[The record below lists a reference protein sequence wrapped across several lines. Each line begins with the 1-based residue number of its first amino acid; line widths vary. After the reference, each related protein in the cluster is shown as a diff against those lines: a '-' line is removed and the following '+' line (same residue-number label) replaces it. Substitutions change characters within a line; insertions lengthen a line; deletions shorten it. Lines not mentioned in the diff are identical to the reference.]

1 MENHIDFVETELHIQ
16 HTPTKTK
23 YSLTPY
29 CRNTLKDYITTASF
43 IQRTINKNDLSY
55 IKSHQNIIIILQTPT
70 KWLFLHHNDLLKKN
84 KYG

>member
-1 MENHIDFVETELHIQ
+1 MENHIDFVEAELHIQ

-43 IQRTINKNDLSY
+43 IQRTINKNALSY
-55 IKSHQNIIIILQTPT
+55 
-70 KWLFLHHNDLLKKN
+70 FLL
-84 KYG
+84 

>member
-43 IQRTINKNDLSY
+43 IQRTINKMTYLIFY
-55 IKSHQNIIIILQTPT
+55 Y
-70 KWLFLHHNDLLKKN
+70 KKPS
-84 KYG
+84 KYYNYFANSD

>member
-16 HTPTKTK
+16 HTPTKTE

-55 IKSHQNIIIILQTPT
+55 
-70 KWLFLHHNDLLKKN
+70 FLL
-84 KYG
+84 